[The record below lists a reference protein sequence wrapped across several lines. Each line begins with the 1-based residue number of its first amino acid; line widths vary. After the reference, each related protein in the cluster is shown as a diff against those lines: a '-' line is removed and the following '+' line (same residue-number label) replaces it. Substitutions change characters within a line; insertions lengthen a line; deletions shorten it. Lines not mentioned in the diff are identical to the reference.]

1 MDGIKG
7 SWYVF
12 LLKRN
17 RYREVDGCIYSSWGF
32 GFIID
37 CRYLY
42 VGSMGDKVM
51 FGCKLFFV
59 ICFVCILRL

>member
-42 VGSMGDKVM
+42 VGSVGDKVM
-51 FGCKLFFV
+51 FVCK
-59 ICFVCILRL
+59 